1 MSKDTKVT
9 LATEFEIRESIADI
23 RAALQEGPF
32 LPNIWGFY
40 SPKNEK
46 LITLLGDLTF
56 IQAVLLEGDPE
67 VISYSVQS
75 EIDTEEDHSFGR
87 LLVALKHDGAMDWLF
102 CCRHESTTKSSPTKF
117 KAILEKE
124 RVRAEKA
131 GGRFCVRTEKDFA
144 SRMTEFWN
152 WLALCTAMT
161 RARDFNQENE
171 FAILSSHLKEH
182 KSCSFHGAM
191 GMPKVDPALMVA
203 ATAKQLALGLI
214 KCDLRNQS
222 LNAGTEFWLGEATG
236 QRTLH
241 PSKEAAQV
249 IPDQTKIILPTNRRT
264 ASVPDLWR
272 ALSSWPAPNPDNLVD
287 SDAYRRNKKAVEMYL
302 ANRNFAE
309 IKLHTGLRED
319 WVRGLAKKCLC
330 PHHDGR
336 IFGFRALVRYS
347 RTGGYNRQAPLASS
361 NLHEGKKGGY
371 AGAMTL
377 LLQSFPDLL
386 ALIEAH
392 VLETRKKF
400 RDSPLTAR
408 VRWIDLKDEIHSYL
422 RTKGLRDRDYPFNTR
437 DQGYAT
443 LSEIGRSLLFKRPL
457 KFIKSRYGH
466 DAARLAEVQRG
477 QSSLIQ
483 PVASFQILEADFHKH
498 DSATTVELESPIGGT
513 VDAPVP
519 RFWIGCAVDAFQRA
533 ILATTDSFELQTTES
548 CVLDLVDAAI
558 APPDPIEELRE
569 LKGCED
575 GYWQPNQ
582 IFPPF
587 AWHAWDII
595 KLDRAWAHKST
606 NVLSKLVSTTGCAVC
621 FGRPRAWWARSIV
634 ERTFRELTAR
644 GAQRLS
650 TTYGTGPGDP
660 RREKPEENAIAVRLR
675 RNEICTL
682 AKSIVREINSSVRE
696 GNFWES
702 SLDVL
707 KRSDSSSK
715 YFPKPM
721 PIQRKTDRPTLW
733 ATVIEKVEAYPAK
746 GINPSV
752 RVKGC
757 RYHGDELERAWSL
770 VGEKIILEIARH
782 DIRIARAINPKTGE
796 LIGAVKPEKRW
807 RDVRINWQNFLML
820 QKFGRIKRDH
830 QRPENATNEFIAN
843 RQKKVFGKGAESPS
857 EAKKAASELNKLEN
871 SMNGDGPCQK
881 DDAAPFNQ
889 APAEESGNGSVS
901 FNEKKIGLNLSKLL
915 GPAPEIKS
923 FSRN

>member
-1 MSKDTKVT
+1 MSKDSKVT
-9 LATEFEIRESIADI
+9 LATELEIRESIADI
-23 RAALQEGPF
+23 RAALQEGPI

-46 LITLLGDLTF
+46 LITLLGDVTF
-56 IQAVLLEGDPE
+56 IQAVLLEGDSE

-75 EIDTEEDHSFGR
+75 EIETDEDHCFGR
-87 LLVALKHDGAMDWLF
+87 LLIALKRDGAMDWLF
-102 CCRHESTTKSSPTKF
+102 CCRHESTTKSGSTKF
-117 KAILEKE
+117 KTILERE

-131 GGRFCVRTEKDFA
+131 GGRFSVRTEKDFA

-171 FAILSSHLKEH
+171 FAVLSSHLKKH
-182 KSCSFHGAM
+182 NSCSFHGAM
-191 GMPKVDPALMVA
+191 GMPEVDPALMVA
-203 ATAKQLALGLI
+203 VTAKQLALGLI

-222 LNAGTEFWLGEATG
+222 LNVGTEFWLGEATSRCPL
-236 QRTLH
+236 Q
-241 PSKEAAQV
+241 PSKVVAQV
-249 IPDQTKIILPTNRRT
+249 IADQTKKTLPINRRT
-264 ASVPDLWR
+264 ASIPDMWR
-272 ALSSWPAPNPDNLVD
+272 ELSSWPAPNPENLVD
-287 SDAYRRNKKAVEMYL
+287 SGAYRRNKKAVEMYL
-302 ANRNFAE
+302 ANRDFAA
-309 IKLHTGLRED
+309 IKLYTGLSED
-319 WVRGLAKKCLC
+319 WVRELAKKCLH
-330 PHHDGR
+330 PHYDGR
-336 IFGFRALVRYS
+336 IFGFRALVLYS

-361 NLHEGKKGGY
+361 NIHEGKKGGY

-377 LLQSFPDLL
+377 LFESFPDLL

-408 VRWIDLKDEIHSYL
+408 VRWIDLKAEVHRYL
-422 RTKGLRDRDYPFNTR
+422 RGKGLGDRDYPFNTR

-443 LSEIGRSLLFKRPL
+443 LAEIGRSLLFKRPL
-457 KFIKSRYGH
+457 KFIKSRYGY

-483 PVASFQILEADFHKH
+483 PTASFQILEADFHKH
-498 DSATTVELESPIGGT
+498 DSAATVELESPIGGT

-558 APPDPIEELRE
+558 SPPDPIEELRE

-582 IFPPF
+582 MLPPF

-606 NVLSKLVSTTGCAVC
+606 NVLSKLVSTIGCAVC

-650 TTYGTGPGDP
+650 TTYGTGPCDP
-660 RREKPEENAIAVRLR
+660 HREKPEEKAIAVRLR

-682 AKSIVREINSSVRE
+682 AKSIVREINSTVRE

-707 KRSDSSSK
+707 KRSDSYSK
-715 YFPKPM
+715 YFPKPL

-733 ATVIEKVEAYPAK
+733 ATVIEKVEAYPEK
-746 GINPSV
+746 GIKPSV

-770 VGEKIILEIARH
+770 VGEKIILEVARH
-782 DIRIARAINPKTGE
+782 DIRIARATNPRTGE
-796 LIGAVKPEKRW
+796 LIGLVKPEKRW
-807 RDVRINWQNFLML
+807 RHVRITWQNFLML

-843 RQKKVFGKGAESPS
+843 RQQKVFGKGAITPS

-871 SMNGDGPCQK
+871 DMNGDGPCRNEDAVSFEQRPADKTGHGIKSSK
-881 DDAAPFNQ
+881 DM
-889 APAEESGNGSVS
+889 ESG
-901 FNEKKIGLNLSKLL
+901 LPLSKLL